1 MDVVIL
7 VFIMIENLP
16 IVVVY
21 LLEVRSEATKAM
33 VDINEDNSIKW
44 TGKL

>member
-1 MDVVIL
+1 MYVVIL

-21 LLEVRSEATKAM
+21 LLEVRSETTNSM
-33 VDINEDNSIKW
+33 LDINEDNSIKW
-44 TGKL
+44 LGKL